1 MKKIIM
7 ILCLSYANIVF
18 AVDMITPIPNSISY
32 DKEKA
37 ELGKSLYMDKSL
49 SKDGKVSCNTC
60 HRLDQHGVDGLEF
73 SIGVDNQLDKPFNT
87 PTTFNSVFNFV
98 QFWNGRAKDL
108 TEQAT
113 VPFFNPKE
121 MGLSPELLLQKVN
134 SNENYVKTFKKL
146 YGEVTVENIALA
158 IAEFEKT
165 LITPNS
171 PFVAILAGI
180 KMLFQL
186 KLKKAMKIL
195 KLMVAFLVIKV
206 KI

>member
-108 TEQAT
+108 TEQAMG
-113 VPFFNPKE
+113 PFFNPKE

-134 SNENYVKTFKKL
+134 SNENYVKTFKKTL
-146 YGEVTVENIALA
+146 WRSYGRKHSSCNRRI
-158 IAEFEKT
+158 
-165 LITPNS
+165 
-171 PFVAILAGI
+171 
-180 KMLFQL
+180 
-186 KLKKAMKIL
+186 
-195 KLMVAFLVIKV
+195 
-206 KI
+206 

>member
-87 PTTFNSVFNFV
+87 PTTFILCLILCNF
-98 QFWNGRAKDL
+98 GMA
-108 TEQAT
+108 
-113 VPFFNPKE
+113 
-121 MGLSPELLLQKVN
+121 EL
-134 SNENYVKTFKKL
+134 
-146 YGEVTVENIALA
+146 
-158 IAEFEKT
+158 
-165 LITPNS
+165 
-171 PFVAILAGI
+171 
-180 KMLFQL
+180 
-186 KLKKAMKIL
+186 KI
-195 KLMVAFLVIKV
+195 
-206 KI
+206 